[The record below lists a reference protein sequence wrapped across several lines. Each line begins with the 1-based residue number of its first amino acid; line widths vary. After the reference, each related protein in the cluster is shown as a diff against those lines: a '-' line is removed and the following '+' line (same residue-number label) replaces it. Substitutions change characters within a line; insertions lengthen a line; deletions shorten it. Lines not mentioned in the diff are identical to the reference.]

1 LIVTGGHFVK
11 MAASYNLNCTS
22 TLFQLFMRLSKTTT
36 ISILTIFLILV
47 CDQTLKLFIKSHFE
61 LGHDVQIFGWFHIY
75 FIENNGMAFGM
86 ELFGKLFLSLFRIGA
101 GIFLVYYL
109 RKIIK
114 RQLPTGYIVSI
125 SLIFAGAVGNL
136 LDSMFYG
143 LLFSDSMGQ
152 VAQFM
157 PESGGYASLFY
168 GKVVDMLYFP
178 LIEGNFP
185 DWFPVWGGEDF
196 IFFRPVFNIADSAVS
211 VGVVLILLFYR
222 RYLSDNEL
230 ENQTDLKPEEKA

>member
-1 LIVTGGHFVK
+1 
-11 MAASYNLNCTS
+11 M
-22 TLFQLFMRLSKTTT
+22 QLSKTAK
-36 ISILTIFLILV
+36 ISVLTVSLILL
-47 CDQTLKLFIKSHFE
+47 CDQTLKLFIKSHYP
-61 LGHDVQIFGWFHIY
+61 LGYDYQIFGWFHIY

-86 ELFGKLFLSLFRIGA
+86 ELIGKLFLSLFRIGA

-185 DWFPVWGGEDF
+185 DWFPVWGGEEF

-222 RYLSDNEL
+222 RYLSDNEIKSPV
-230 ENQTDLKPEEKA
+230 EQKPEVNA

>member
-1 LIVTGGHFVK
+1 MSSLAK
-11 MAASYNLNCTS
+11 
-22 TLFQLFMRLSKTTT
+22 K
-36 ISILTIFLILV
+36 SILTVLLVLI
-47 CDQTLKLFIKSHFE
+47 CDQTVKLFIKSHYA
-61 LGHDVQIFGWFHIY
+61 LGYDYPVFSWFHIY

-109 RKIIK
+109 SKIIK
-114 RQLPTGYIVSI
+114 RKLPTGYIISI
-125 SLIFAGAVGNL
+125 SLILAGAIGNL

-143 LLFSDSMGQ
+143 VFFSDSTGH

-168 GKVVDMLYFP
+168 GQVVDMLYFP
-178 LIEGNFP
+178 LIHGHFP
-185 DWFPVWGGEDF
+185 SWIPVWGGEEF

-211 VGVVLILLFYR
+211 VGVALILLFYR
-222 RYLSDNEL
+222 NQLSDHPTKEIAG
-230 ENQTDLKPEEKA
+230 NQSVKI